1 MNVKPDAFP
10 DVAVGSHCFA
20 KTHADLK
27 IADRARKAT
36 VFVQGVAGGILES
49 RTSVADGEK
58 YGVEWKC
65 RALT

>member
-1 MNVKPDAFP
+1 MNVKPGAFP
-10 DVAVGSHCFA
+10 DVGFGGKFFA
-20 KTHADLK
+20 KLHADLK
-27 IADRARKAT
+27 IVHCARKAT